1 MAFSAAAMY
10 AGAAFVALLE
20 GVKPGGPAFSL
31 LPGLV
36 ALVIVVLLLAVG
48 PRLPFWALAAFGP
61 IGAGVIA
68 LALATTEGPGD
79 GAVLYMWPVLWVAH
93 FLGRTGTVFIVV
105 WVGVVHGVALVSLP
119 SDSASL
125 DRWLEVMVSVVVVAG
140 VVHALSER
148 SDELLVRLAAEAR
161 NDKLTGLLNRR
172 GLDEQVRIELAR
184 AQREGS
190 SIGLVSFDIDHFKRI
205 NDEQGGHDV
214 GDRVLAH
221 LGAVLGSEA
230 RGGDVVARMGGEE
243 FLALL
248 PRSDVEDARSFAERI
263 RAAFAAPLD
272 LDVPRATVSAGV
284 TAAVA
289 PVDFDALLELA
300 DDALYAAKRGGRD
313 RTVVSDPLA
322 IAAA

>member
-10 AGAAFVALLE
+10 GGAAFVALLE
-20 GVKPGGPAFSL
+20 GLTPGGPAFSL

-36 ALVIVVLLLAVG
+36 ALVIVVVLLLVG
-48 PRLPFWALAAFGP
+48 PRLPYSALAALGP
-61 IGAGVIA
+61 IGAGLIA
-68 LALATTEGPGD
+68 VALATTEGPGD

-93 FLGRTGTVFIVV
+93 FLGRAGTAFIVV
-105 WVGVVHGVALVSLP
+105 WIGVVHALALVSLP
-119 SDSASL
+119 PDASSL
-125 DRWLEVMVSVVVVAG
+125 DRWLDVMVSVVVVAA

-148 SDELLVRLAAEAR
+148 SEDLLARLEAEAR

-172 GLDEQVRIELAR
+172 GVDEQVRIELAR

-190 SIGLVSFDIDHFKRI
+190 SIGVVSFDIDHFKRI

-221 LGAVLGSEA
+221 LGAVLRAEA

-248 PRSDVEDARSFAERI
+248 PRSDVENARAFAERI
-263 RAAFAAPLD
+263 RAAFAAPGD
-272 LDVPRATVSAGV
+272 LDIPRATVSAGV

-289 PVDFDALLELA
+289 PAHFDTLLELA

-322 IAAA
+322 VAA